1 MLHTHT
7 HKWKIIIGYHKN
19 QIAQEITKKN
29 RKTMTFAKITFD
41 DNNPIIKNDDNSWN

>member
-1 MLHTHT
+1 MLHT
-7 HKWKIIIGYHKN
+7 HKWKIIGYHKN
-19 QIAQEITKKN
+19 QIAQEITKN